1 MKFRGADFN
10 RLALLVFGLKPD
22 TAKVT
27 MNQGKASS
35 NEVTNPLWIT
45 YSWADNDEGDFD
57 YLIQE
62 LEKAGIPAIYDKIAL
77 VPGRKLWSQIARKIT
92 EEPLS
97 GWAYLITPQSLSSA
111 ACQEELGYALQ
122 RALETQGEEFSLIG
136 LLHQVSIR
144 DVPLALRIRLC
155 VNLANPDWVEE
166 IRAATLGHP
175 PRILPQEQSPLV
187 VKIHKNYF
195 GDPNATAIEF
205 RPRFEELTYWRI
217 AFAADGP
224 HPSSWGSGPANGG
237 GISSMKISSI
247 EGKGLEVVGIQMDF
261 VGAGNALSASTSAY
275 VVFKG
280 QLPDKLFFG
289 VSREPFST
297 EMSGNVFTI
306 SE

>member
-1 MKFRGADFN
+1 
-10 RLALLVFGLKPD
+10 
-22 TAKVT
+22 
-27 MNQGKASS
+27 MNQGKVGIR
-35 NEVTNPLWIT
+35 EVTNPLWIT
-45 YSWADNDEGDFD
+45 YSWVDNDEGDFD

-62 LEKAGIPAIYDKIAL
+62 LKKADIPAIYDKIAL
-77 VPGRKLWSQIARKIT
+77 VPGRKLWSQIAIKIA

-111 ACQEELGYALQ
+111 ACLEELSYALQ
-122 RALETQGEEFSLIG
+122 RALEKQGEEFPLIG

-155 VNLANPDWVEE
+155 VNLANPDWIEE
-166 IRAATLGHP
+166 IRAATLGQP
-175 PRILPQEQSPLV
+175 PRTSPQEQSPLV
-187 VKIHKNYF
+187 VKIHKNYLK
-195 GDPNATAIEF
+195 DPDAMAIEF
-205 RPRFEELTYWRI
+205 RPRFGELTYWRI

-237 GISSMKISSI
+237 GISSINISTI
-247 EGKGLEVVGIQMDF
+247 EGKGLEVAGIKMDF
-261 VGAGNALSASTSAY
+261 VGSGNTLSASTSAY

-280 QLPDKLFFG
+280 NFPDKLFFG

-306 SE
+306 SG